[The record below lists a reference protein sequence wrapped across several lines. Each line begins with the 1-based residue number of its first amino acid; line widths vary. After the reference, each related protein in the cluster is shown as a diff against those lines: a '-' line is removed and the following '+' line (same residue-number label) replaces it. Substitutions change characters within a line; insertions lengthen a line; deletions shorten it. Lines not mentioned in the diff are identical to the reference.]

1 MRRDKIKLRHGSAA
15 KIDTLTS
22 ARKLFLAFDWVVFAV
37 GGCACFD
44 VFDWLLVNA
53 FDGDGV
59 RDLRN
64 TAQKRAQRPGLT
76 GTCVAPNAPKIQTS
90 SKKYFG
96 AHF

>member
-1 MRRDKIKLRHGSAA
+1 M
-15 KIDTLTS
+15 
-22 ARKLFLAFDWVVFAV
+22 VFAV

-76 GTCVAPNAPKIQTS
+76 GTCVAPNAPKIQTD
-90 SKKYFG
+90 SKKIFWRAFLGPPNFLNEKNGPMKIKYF
-96 AHF
+96 FYF